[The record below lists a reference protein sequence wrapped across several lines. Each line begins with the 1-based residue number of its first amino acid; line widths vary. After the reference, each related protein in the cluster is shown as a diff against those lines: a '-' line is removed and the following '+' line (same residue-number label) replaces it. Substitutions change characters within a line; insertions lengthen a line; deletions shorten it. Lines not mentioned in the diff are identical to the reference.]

1 MVDAQLLP
9 LNTMSDLTQEY
20 VKTLFD
26 YKDGVFVHKTEKA
39 RGKIKVG
46 DKVGSLTSDGYYRV
60 MIDYKEYRLHKI
72 IFLWHHGY
80 MPKNIDHINRNT
92 LDNRI
97 ENLRE
102 SNSITNAY
110 NRRKPKSN
118 TSGCKNVSW
127 SKKYNQWQIHIR
139 ANKKTHCYYAKD
151 FELAELIAIEARN
164 LLHGK
169 FACHV

>member
-1 MVDAQLLP
+1 
-9 LNTMSDLTQEY
+9 MSDLTQEY

-26 YKDGVFVHKTEKA
+26 YKDGVFVHKTPKA

-46 DKVGSLTSDGYYRV
+46 DKVGNLTSDNYCRV

-80 MPKNIDHINRNT
+80 MPKNIDHINHNT
-92 LDNRI
+92 LDNKI

-102 SNSITNAY
+102 STSITNAY
-110 NRRKPKSN
+110 NRRISKSN

-127 SKKYNQWQIHIR
+127 NKKYNQWQIHIR